1 MDIFQ
6 IIWERADLIYPL
18 AVGAHIFSP
27 DARLTL
33 HFPQSNISQL
43 IISNATVEDAK
54 IYRCRSTI
62 QKLTPCVNDTCVEQ
76 NEAFELTFNVIYGKP
91 PPTRMQAIES
101 SGPAL
106 AFYGM
111 PIEFICRATFS
122 SPEAK
127 RDPTTSL
134 EWYHNGVRRR
144 PSRSES
150 GGTYITSRWIDSN
163 LLESRLLITWTSEKE
178 IGRWNC
184 VERSQMNKRK
194 LMNETGSTPLMSFDQ
209 LNLEIIAPPPISAF
223 ATTTTF
229 GSLEAIHPKSPKF
242 RRYLQLKESSGGW
255 RKTSFGSFSIRLA
268 CSTFVPLISV
278 LLNFLILH

>member
-1 MDIFQ
+1 
-6 IIWERADLIYPL
+6 
-18 AVGAHIFSP
+18 
-27 DARLTL
+27 
-33 HFPQSNISQL
+33 
-43 IISNATVEDAK
+43 
-54 IYRCRSTI
+54 
-62 QKLTPCVNDTCVEQ
+62 
-76 NEAFELTFNVIYGKP
+76 
-91 PPTRMQAIES
+91 
-101 SGPAL
+101 
-106 AFYGM
+106 M
-111 PIEFICRATFS
+111 PIEFICRATFP

-194 LMNETGSTPLMSFDQ
+194 LMNETGSTPIMSFDQ
-209 LNLEIIAPPPISAF
+209 LNLEIIDVQMVERKRLPEPEGEEFETPPPISAF

-229 GSLEAIHPKSPKF
+229 SSLEAIHPKSPKF

-255 RKTSFGSFSIRLA
+255 RKIPLGSFSTRRR
-268 CSTFVPLISV
+268 
-278 LLNFLILH
+278 